1 MMYTFST
8 MGKDGNR
15 YYPVEYRWKAKDCG
29 PGVGLIDFDW
39 TNDIEKA
46 KLWKKRFIV
55 EGIAME
61 YCDTEIIA
69 VSGTVSKTYK
79 VIKEQ
84 K

>member
-8 MGKDGNR
+8 MGKDGYR
-15 YYPVEYRWKAKDCG
+15 YYPKEFRWKAKDCG

-39 TNDIEKA
+39 TNDIAEA

-55 EGIAME
+55 EDIAME

-69 VSGTVSKTYK
+69 VTSTEPKVYK
-79 VIKEQ
+79 VVKEQ

>member
-1 MMYTFST
+1 MYTFST
-8 MGKDGNR
+8 MGKDGYR
-15 YYPVEYRWKAKDCG
+15 YYPKEFRWKTKDCG
-29 PGVGLIDFDW
+29 AGVGLIDFDW

-55 EGIAME
+55 EDIAME
-61 YCDTEIIA
+61 YCNTEIIA
-69 VSGTVSKTYK
+69 VSGTGPKIYK